1 MKNPDAGPV
10 WRAVS
15 ENLAVRSYLG
25 KRAFDIASALIMC
38 VLFAPLAVCV
48 ALLVWQQSG
57 RPVVFRHR
65 RVGWGGQAFE
75 VYKFRSM
82 VGDADVRLCELL
94 ASDAE
99 AAQEWQ
105 QTHKLKKDPRVTQIG
120 YFLRKTSLDELP
132 QLINVLKG
140 EMSLVGPRPIVEAE
154 LEKYGASLPYY
165 LAVKPGITGLWQT
178 SGRNDVS
185 YEQRVAL
192 DVKYACEQSL
202 LGDFA
207 IALKTAKVLTLDRSA
222 Y

>member
-1 MKNPDAGPV
+1 MKSTDAGPV

-15 ENLAVRSYLG
+15 QDVVVSSYRG
-25 KRAFDIASALIMC
+25 KRIFDIVGALAMC
-38 VLFAPLAVCV
+38 MAFGPLAVCA

-57 RPVVFRHR
+57 SPVLFRHR
-65 RVGWGGQAFE
+65 RVGSGGKAFE

-82 VGDADVRLCELL
+82 VSDADTRLAQLV
-94 ASDAE
+94 ASDPA

-105 QTHKLKKDPRVTQIG
+105 QTHKLKKDPRITPVG

-165 LAVKPGITGLWQT
+165 LAVKPGLTGLWQT
-178 SGRNDVS
+178 SGRNNVS

-192 DVKYACEQSL
+192 DTKYACEQSL
-202 LGDFA
+202 LGDLF
-207 IALKTAKVLTLDRSA
+207 IVFKTARVLLRDHSA